1 MNEKESP
8 LLVGWK
14 QIAAYLHCAEST
26 ARRQAAEKGLPV
38 FRVGGS
44 VRALPADIDRWL
56 AAQPRSESAT
66 REGEEPRALILEG
79 DDLPTALSSLGGK
92 AAKYR
97 YALIPLGVEEAEF
110 VRIQELLRSAEEKY
124 QRLVEQVPVWI
135 WETDTAGEF
144 TYSNPR
150 SFEILGYKAGD
161 FAGYTPTDFAVAPE
175 DTERFEESFAA
186 VRENGSIMKGFRCRF
201 AHRDGSRRWLETDA
215 EPASADDGRFAG
227 VRGVSRDVTDAV
239 VAEEELRRH
248 RDRLEELVAERTA
261 ELRQVNAGLQR
272 EIAERERAE
281 KDLEEQRNRLRTA
294 FTVTPDLVVLL
305 DRDFFY
311 QAVNPAFCHFMGM
324 PEEELLGRTDFD
336 VFPRQLAEV
345 YRRSDEE
352 VINSGELHILDRAI
366 ADADGTTRWLQVAKA
381 PIFDAGGEASGLLVS
396 ARDITGQKEIEAAL
410 RESEDKFRTLAEESP
425 NMIFINQGG
434 RVVYANK
441 ESEKVTGYAREEFY
455 EPDFDFRRL
464 VAPES
469 QELIGRN
476 FATHLRGEDV
486 PPYEYEL
493 LSKSGEAIDVV
504 ITTKLIRYGAGRAI
518 LGIATDITERKR
530 SEEALRE
537 SEEKYRFLINSADFP
552 IMFYDTDLKLALI
565 NRNGAGNLGGKPED
579 FVGKTPPELFPAM
592 GENIAA
598 QLERVIASGKSEE
611 AEDQMAL
618 PSSERWFWS
627 NFHCVR
633 NTSGEKMGV
642 LIMSHDIT
650 ARRQAERAIKYY
662 AEAIRES
669 EEKYRDLFENAN
681 DLIQSVT
688 PDGQFVY
695 VNRAWKEALGYDDTE
710 LKELNL
716 VDVIHPDN
724 RDHCAEIFSRVIAGD
739 RADNVEAVFVTKEGG
754 EVIVEGSASCRFEK
768 GEAVSTRGIFR
779 DVTERKRA
787 EEALRESE
795 RRYRLLADNVSDV
808 IVTMDLD
815 LRFTYVS
822 PSSGPLLGYSAEE
835 LTALTLQKIS
845 TPASF
850 ETAMKTLAEEIA
862 LEAAGNQDLKRSRT
876 VALELIRKDA
886 SRVHVEAKAIFLRD
900 PDDRAI
906 GILAVAR
913 DITERQKAEGA
924 LRASEERLRRIIEIA
939 GEGVWLIDRD
949 GKTTFANEQMAQM
962 LGYDVEEFLAGHLFD
977 FMDKESQALAALY
990 MERRREGIKEQH
1002 DFRFRRKD
1010 GSAMWALLETAPVF
1024 DADGGF
1030 EGALAMV
1037 TDITTRKQAEE
1048 RLRTSEERLRALF
1061 ELSAEAIIVLDP
1073 NGTVVDVNR
1082 RLTDWLG
1089 FEAADVVG
1097 INFAD
1102 VQFAIAEEKEKSGN
1116 ALRRRVRGEA
1126 VPPYELILIAKTG
1139 EKRRGRVRGEILR
1152 NEKGEPIAD
1161 LVMITAIDDASFEGN
1176 AQ

>member
-26 ARRQAAEKGLPV
+26 ARRQASEKGLPV

-56 AAQPRSESAT
+56 AAQPRSESAPG
-66 REGEEPRALILEG
+66 EGEEPRALILEG

-135 WETDTAGEF
+135 WETDKAGEF

-175 DTERFEESFAA
+175 DAERFEESFAA

-201 AHRDGSRRWLETDA
+201 AHRDGTRRWLETDA
-215 EPASADDGRFAG
+215 EPASDEEGHFAG

-239 VAEEELRRH
+239 VAEEELRQH

-261 ELRQVNAGLQR
+261 ELREVNAGLQR

-281 KDLEEQRNRLRTA
+281 RDLEEQRNRLRTI

-305 DRDFFY
+305 DCDFVY
-311 QAVNPAFCHFMGM
+311 RAVNPAFCHFMGLQ
-324 PEEELLGRTDFD
+324 EDALLGCTDFD
-336 VFPRQLAEV
+336 VFPRDLAEV

-352 VINSGELHILDRAI
+352 VMASGELHILEREI
-366 ADADGTTRWLQVAKA
+366 TDADGTTRWLQVAKA
-381 PIFDAGGEASGLLVS
+381 PIFDAFGAASGLLVS
-396 ARDITGQKEIEAAL
+396 ARDITAQKEIETAL
-410 RESEDKFRTLAEESP
+410 RDSEDKFRTLAEESP

-441 ESEKVTGYAREEFY
+441 ESEKITGYAREEFY
-455 EPDFDFRRL
+455 GPDFDFRCL
-464 VAPES
+464 IAPAS
-469 QELIGRN
+469 RELIERN
-476 FATHLRGEDV
+476 FAAHIRGDEV
-486 PPYEYEL
+486 PPYEYTL
-493 LSKSGEAIDVV
+493 LSKSGGAIDVV

-518 LGIATDITERKR
+518 LGITTDITERKR
-530 SEEALRE
+530 AEEALRE
-537 SEEKYRFLINSADFP
+537 SEERYRFLINSADFP
-552 IMFYDTDLKLALI
+552 IMFYDTDLKLSLI
-565 NRNGAGNLGGKPED
+565 NKNGAENLGGKPED
-579 FVGKTPPELFPAM
+579 FVGKTPAELFPEM

-598 QLERVIASGKSEE
+598 QIQRVIDSGKSEE

-618 PSSERWFWS
+618 PTSERWFWS

-633 NTSGEKMGV
+633 NTGGEKMGV

-688 PDGQFVY
+688 PDGEFIY
-695 VNRAWKEALGYDDTE
+695 VNRAWKEALGYDDDE

-716 VDVIHPDN
+716 FDVIHPES
-724 RDHCAEIFSRVIAGD
+724 RGHCAEVFKHVIAGG
-739 RADNVEAVFVTKEGG
+739 RADNIEAVFVTKEGA

-768 GEAVSTRGIFR
+768 GEPVSTRGIFR
-779 DVTERKRA
+779 DVTARRQAEEKLRESEARSRRIIETAGEGVWLIDAEGKTTFANEQMARMLGYDIDEFLAGDLYDFMDEESRELAAAYMERRRKGIKEQHDFRFRHKDGSDVWALLEAAPIVNAGGEFEGALAMVTDITERKRA

-795 RRYRLLADNVSDV
+795 QRYRLLADNVSDV
-808 IVTMDLD
+808 IVTMDLS
-815 LRFTYVS
+815 LQFTYVS
-822 PSSGPLLGYSAEE
+822 PSSSPLLGYNAGE
-835 LTALTLQKIS
+835 LAGQTLRDIS
-845 TPASF
+845 TPTSF
-850 ETAMKTLAEEIA
+850 EAAMKTLAEEVA
-862 LEAAGNQDLKRSRT
+862 LETAGDQDPKRSRT
-876 VALELIRKDA
+876 VALELIRKDG
-886 SRVHVEAKAIFLRD
+886 STVLVEAKAIFLRD
-900 PDDRAI
+900 PDDKAI

-913 DITERQKAEGA
+913 DITERQAAEGA
-924 LRASEERLRRIIEIA
+924 LRS
-939 GEGVWLIDRD
+939 
-949 GKTTFANEQMAQM
+949 
-962 LGYDVEEFLAGHLFD
+962 
-977 FMDKESQALAALY
+977 
-990 MERRREGIKEQH
+990 
-1002 DFRFRRKD
+1002 
-1010 GSAMWALLETAPVF
+1010 
-1024 DADGGF
+1024 
-1030 EGALAMV
+1030 
-1037 TDITTRKQAEE
+1037 
-1048 RLRTSEERLRALF
+1048 SEERLRAIF
-1061 ELSAEAIIVLDP
+1061 ELSPEAIIILDP
-1073 NGTVVDVNR
+1073 EGTVLEVNATGYAWFGLR
-1082 RLTDWLG
+1082 PQ
-1089 FEAADVVG
+1089 DVVG
-1097 INFAD
+1097 KKFEDFPQIPAEVKDKTLAAFARR
-1102 VQFAIAEEKEKSGN
+1102 IAGEE
-1116 ALRRRVRGEA
+1116 
-1126 VPPYELILIAKTG
+1126 VPPYELDLITPEG
-1139 EKRRGRVRGEILR
+1139 EKWRLRVRGEIIR
-1152 NEKGEPIAD
+1152 NEKGEAVAD
-1161 LVMITAIDDASFEGN
+1161 IVMVSRTPLAEETIG
-1176 AQ
+1176 